1 MLPHDDKYKTPS
13 GALGKSDDLM
23 SSAKTSAM
31 GRLIKAIKSD
41 DASQALD
48 ALTDLMELCES

>member
-13 GALGKSDDLM
+13 GALDKSDDLM
-23 SSAKTSAM
+23 SSAKKSAM
-31 GRLIKAIKSD
+31 SRLMKAMKSD

-48 ALTDLMELCES
+48 ALTDLLELCES

>member
-1 MLPHDDKYKTPS
+1 MLPQEQRKMPS
-13 GALGKSDDLM
+13 GVVMKSDDLM
-23 SSAKTSAM
+23 SSAKKSAM
-31 GRLIKAIKSD
+31 SRLIAAIKSD